1 LATQIDQQFLVDTLR
16 ELARVP
22 TEVPLGENTFI
33 EPDDPKLV
41 HYVQRVLRPKI
52 QALELADLVEVPRN
66 QLLLGMGEGTS
77 GASLLVI
84 VYTPTQHYNLMAPPT
99 NLMRRRTL
107 APVA

>member
-1 LATQIDQQFLVDTLR
+1 MATQIDQQFLVDTLR

-52 QALELADLVEVPRN
+52 QALE
-66 QLLLGMGEGTS
+66 
-77 GASLLVI
+77 
-84 VYTPTQHYNLMAPPT
+84 
-99 NLMRRRTL
+99 
-107 APVA
+107 